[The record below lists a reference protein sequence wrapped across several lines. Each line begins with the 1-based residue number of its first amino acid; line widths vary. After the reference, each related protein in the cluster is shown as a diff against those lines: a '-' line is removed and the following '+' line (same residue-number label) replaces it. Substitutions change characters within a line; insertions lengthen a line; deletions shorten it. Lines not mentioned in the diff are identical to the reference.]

1 MMPPYTSVKVRW
13 TTTPGTTFP
22 TLYEECVGSLTSQRF
37 ITSIVID
44 QKGFSFTCH
53 YQHNV
58 IEPLVMR
65 PTS

>member
-44 QKGFSFTCH
+44 QKGFSLL
-53 YQHNV
+53 V
-58 IEPLVMR
+58 ITNIM
-65 PTS
+65 